1 LPPVPACGVVAP
13 FNDESPMMPSK
24 PSDAD
29 AAGTE
34 PRETRERIKLVA
46 SEHYVL
52 VGNDAFNFGH
62 IAEVVGVTRGNIH
75 HHFGSKRKLIA
86 ELVRDLTND
95 AEKRIR
101 DHWSRPGLALSERLA
116 EQLEDLRRFYQRFHT
131 KPGARNVWSPLA
143 RIRLDLAMLDKTAA
157 KALERINLVYD
168 EALHAALAEAIAS
181 GELKA
186 DTPVDDIVRL
196 LRVTFL
202 SCPPIT
208 QDSGSFDDIERLFA
222 ALDRT
227 VIGAWGAPKAGR
239 GGRAG
244 EA

>member
-1 LPPVPACGVVAP
+1 MTPI
-13 FNDESPMMPSK
+13 M

-34 PRETRERIKLVA
+34 PKETRERIKLVA

-75 HHFGSKRKLIA
+75 HHFGSKGKLIA
-86 ELVRDLTND
+86 ELVRDLTDD

-101 DHWSRPGLALSERLA
+101 DHWSRPGLTLSERLT
-116 EQLEDLRRFYQRFHT
+116 EQLDDLRRFYQHFHT
-131 KPGARNVWSPLA
+131 KPGVRNVWSPLA
-143 RIRLDLAMLDKTAA
+143 RIRLDLPMLDKTAA
-157 KALERINLVYD
+157 QALERISAVYD
-168 EALHAALAEAIAS
+168 DALRVALTEAIAS
-181 GELKA
+181 GELRA
-186 DTPVDDIVRL
+186 DTPVEDIARL

-208 QDSGSFDDIERLFA
+208 QDSGSFDDVERLFA

-227 VIGAWGAPKAGR
+227 VIGAWSQPKGGG

-244 EA
+244 GD

>member
-1 LPPVPACGVVAP
+1 MSR
-13 FNDESPMMPSK
+13 FNDESLMNATK

-34 PRETRERIKLVA
+34 PTETRERIKLAA

-52 VGNDAFNFGH
+52 VGNDAFNFLH
-62 IAEVVGVTRGNIH
+62 IAEAVGITRGNIH
-75 HHFGSKRKLIA
+75 HHFGSKRKLVA

-101 DHWSRPGLALSERLA
+101 DHWSRPGLTLSERLA

-131 KPGARNVWSPLA
+131 KPGVRNVWSPLA
-143 RIRLDLAMLDKTAA
+143 RIRLDLPMLDKTAA

-168 EALHAALAEAIAS
+168 EALRAALTDAIAS
-181 GELKA
+181 GELRT
-186 DTPVDDIVRL
+186 DTPVDDIARL

-208 QDSGSFDDIERLFA
+208 QDSGSFDDVERLFA

-227 VIGAWGAPKAGR
+227 VIGAWGMAKAGR
-239 GGRAG
+239 GGRGA
-244 EA
+244 